1 MILLIKYQQQDPDM
15 GGSVQ
20 CSHTPRELWF
30 MCSIIC
36 LFLIACQ
43 RKQGPLSCNH
53 THHVNTKYSTTHIMS
68 IHNTP
73 PHTSCQYTLH
83 HHTHH
88 VNTQYSTTHIMSIHN
103 TPPHPSCQH
112 TIHHHTQSHTAST

>member
-1 MILLIKYQQQDPDM
+1 MILLIKYHQQDPDM

-53 THHVNTKYSTTHIMS
+53 THTHTHTHTTTRTRTHTHNTDQYIYNTKGHSNYTVEVTQTHSQNHLAKAIVM
-68 IHNTP
+68 
-73 PHTSCQYTLH
+73 
-83 HHTHH
+83 
-88 VNTQYSTTHIMSIHN
+88 
-103 TPPHPSCQH
+103 
-112 TIHHHTQSHTAST
+112 AAEEKK